1 MTLLKSCSRG
11 WFLPFLTQD
20 VDAVSYSLEVRRL
33 LKTKESWVNS
43 GSSRYLPY
51 YRFIPEGARDD
62 KQLKIKPANPL
73 I

>member
-1 MTLLKSCSRG
+1 MTLLKNCSRD

-43 GSSRYLPY
+43 GSSRDLPY
-51 YRFIPEGARDD
+51 YTFIPEGARDD
-62 KQLKIKPANPL
+62 KHLKIKPANPL